1 MSSVSKVHASIL
13 AAEEPISLAELQ
25 SLHPDVARRTLQRW
39 LSRLVTEGKL
49 VAIGAGRSRRYTPVQ
64 ENDSVEVA
72 ESLPTAIPL
81 SADSKDILQYIGLP
95 VESRNPVG
103 YQRDFLDAYQPNLT
117 YYLSE
122 PIRRQLARMGDT
134 RQSSQPAGT
143 YGRAILSRLLIDLS
157 WASSQLEGNTY
168 SRLDTLEL
176 IEHGRAATGKAAI
189 ETQMILN
196 HKAAIELLIESA
208 EVVDFNRYTI
218 LNLHSALSE
227 NLLPNPSDEGRI
239 RQHSVEIG
247 SSVFRPLSG
256 EPLISEMLDLL
267 LHKAQQIKDPFEQ
280 SFFTMVH
287 MPYLQPFADVNK
299 RVSRLAANIP
309 LIRANL
315 CPLTFVD
322 VPAEIYSRAM
332 LGVYEMTRIELLRD
346 LYLWAYER
354 STQEYLA
361 IKQQLVAPDPV
372 RLQYREEIKAAV
384 RHVVLRP
391 DVDPVT
397 LLEEVLDSDI
407 QQVQRTNL
415 AALIIEE
422 LRRLHEGVLARYG
435 LRPSEFQKWRAL
447 QFEGLH
453 QQ

>member
-1 MSSVSKVHASIL
+1 
-13 AAEEPISLAELQ
+13 
-25 SLHPDVARRTLQRW
+25 
-39 LSRLVTEGKL
+39 
-49 VAIGAGRSRRYTPVQ
+49 
-64 ENDSVEVA
+64 
-72 ESLPTAIPL
+72 
-81 SADSKDILQYIGLP
+81 
-95 VESRNPVG
+95 
-103 YQRDFLDAYQPNLT
+103 
-117 YYLSE
+117 
-122 PIRRQLARMGDT
+122 MGDT